1 MERRREM
8 EGAEGVGGERTL
20 PHAQE
25 MAYFAADAPACR
37 SFPSSRSVCPILLK
51 CPFRGRT
58 CSSIGYECGGSQA
71 KELGEGKGDKK
82 RHL

>member
-1 MERRREM
+1 M

-25 MAYFAADAPACR
+25 MAYFAADAPASR

-51 CPFRGRT
+51 CPFGGRT
-58 CSSIGYECGGSQA
+58 CSSIGYERGGSQA
-71 KELGEGKGDKK
+71 KELGEGKGAKK